1 MPQKKTLKELL
12 AEKHKISEDQMA
24 AKDKIDREAGKQMKE
39 IDGQIKARID
49 EELHEFWERSLRP
62 KLTELHEL
70 VREGIE
76 LFSDYTEEFESHVRG
91 KKAEVADDQLL
102 AEIYGATL
110 KSKNADGSKKNLTKQ
125 AKINHVIQYDQAKK
139 FRKGAEYLRENDLNS
154 NNIATWRRAFLAALE
169 MTDKP

>member
-24 AKDKIDREAGKQMKE
+24 AKDKIDREADKRMKE
-39 IDGQIKARID
+39 IDGQIKDKID
-49 EELHEFWERSLRP
+49 EELHDFWERSLRP

-70 VREGIE
+70 VKEGIE

-91 KKAEVADDQLL
+91 KKTEVADDQLL

-110 KSKNADGSKKNLTKQ
+110 KSKDDEGGKKRLTKQ
-125 AKINHVIQYDQAKK
+125 EKINHVVQYDKAKK
-139 FRKGAEYLRENDLNS
+139 SRMGAEYLRENDLNS

-169 MTDKP
+169 TTDKP

>member
-1 MPQKKTLKELL
+1 MPKKKTLKELL

-24 AKDKIDREAGKQMKE
+24 AKDKIDREAGEQMKE

-110 KSKNADGSKKNLTKQ
+110 KSKNADGSKKILRNKQKSTMSYNTTKPRNFER
-125 AKINHVIQYDQAKK
+125 AP
-139 FRKGAEYLRENDLNS
+139 
-154 NNIATWRRAFLAALE
+154 NILE
-169 MTDKP
+169 RTTSTRTT